1 MAEDWEDDDWESTP
15 APAPTAANASAP
27 DDWEDEDVEP
37 AVAPALAAAAPK
49 PSAPMK
55 QSKRIALALKEK
67 ERAEQAATVER
78 ALKREAEM
86 SAMDEASRKMAIQK
100 IVEESD
106 LENTR
111 DLFMGGGESK
121 SRMLPGED
129 GETLHTMNPT
139 TPEELAKY
147 ASMLTEKCRKFNK
160 DKRRT
165 ARYMVFVKEVVRGL
179 CVDLDAEDAKELA
192 MHMSTI
198 SNVKLEES
206 KKARGGGKKKT
217 SKKANVRVGLDRAD
231 DIRDDYA
238 NDGLDDFL

>member
-1 MAEDWEDDDWESTP
+1 MADDWEEDDWESAPVP
-15 APAPTAANASAP
+15 APGAAGDGAP
-27 DDWEDEDVEP
+27 DDWEDED
-37 AVAPALAAAAPK
+37 AAPESAPSVAAAAPK

-67 ERAEQAATVER
+67 ERAEQAAATER

-86 SAMDEASRKMAIQK
+86 AAMDENSRKMAMQK

-106 LENTR
+106 LENAR
-111 DLFMGGGESK
+111 DLFMGGGETN
-121 SRMLPGED
+121 SRSTSGGPGD
-129 GETLHTMNPT
+129 NLHSMTPA

-147 ASMLTEKCRKFNK
+147 AAMLTDKCRKFNK

-165 ARYMVFVKEVVRGL
+165 ARYMVFVKDVMRGL

-192 MHMSTI
+192 THMSTI

-206 KKARGGGKKKT
+206 KKARGGGKKKP
-217 SKKANVRVGLDRAD
+217 SKKANVRVGFDRAD

-238 NDGLDDFL
+238 DDGMDDFL